1 MDGTMLVAEEP
12 KSAAELRASDQAV
25 SYLSGI
31 EPSELQRC
39 VFPESLVMVSEDSR
53 DLGTFKVEVEFSRRL
68 QQPCMLLHAQS
79 HGAADGHP
87 CGTTVT
93 AFISV
98 DLEVLEEDCFE
109 YAKLEDH
116 RVEKRSH
123 MVQSDGRMLIDK
135 VITVGEEVTKE
146 SASYAMSDLRGLVTE
161 GSSLLLMRLLALRK
175 DVPDRMAFISLDQSL
190 QITPTTFSELGRKQ
204 MEIGDEVLEVFGIQR
219 IVHCVEGSSPTWQ
232 CFFLQDGHL
241 ASRMQVGSPVTTKL
255 LQLPSKSQKGFE
267 KIPLVWEEDMQMHS
281 NFLDRKAELKAAHT
295 SYLRQ
300 HPEIRALISDFLQFL
315 LLRKPN
321 DVFQFAKEYFI
332 PFSSTHPP
340 DQT

>member
-1 MDGTMLVAEEP
+1 MDGAMLVAEEP

-68 QQPCMLLHAQS
+68 EQPCMLLHAQS

-93 AFISV
+93 
-98 DLEVLEEDCFE
+98 
-109 YAKLEDH
+109 DH

-135 VITVGEEVTKE
+135 VTTVGEEVTKE

-175 DVPDRMAFISLDQSL
+175 EVPDRMAFISLDQSL

-204 MEIGDEVLEVFGIQR
+204 MEIGDEVLEVFGIQKM
-219 IVHCVEGSSPTWQ
+219 VHSVEGSSPTWQ

-255 LQLPSKSQKGFE
+255 LQLPSKSQKGFHFYTCARFE

-281 NFLDRKAELKAAHT
+281 NFLDRKAELKADHT